1 MITQADAGK
10 APAERLTRGASAGW
24 YAPLPRRPHATR
36 SVPAILCILMTFAIG
51 ALTGVLSADWATSGR
66 PPLGALSVGSW
77 VTWPALGGRDVD
89 PYARAITVRSGALP
103 LGTGEGLE
111 FLAARDDAGRPLQAS
126 CSYRIGGA
134 MPAARAWTLTVYDTA
149 GKMHG
154 PRAGLTSAEV
164 LRAPSGEAQ
173 IALSHRVSPGNW
185 LPLPPAGRFVLALRL
200 YDSPQSADAAA
211 IEPAAMPRIVRGD
224 CT

>member
-1 MITQADAGK
+1 VITQTDAGK
-10 APAERLTRGASAGW
+10 TPARRLTRGPSAGW
-24 YAPLPRRPHATR
+24 YAPLLSGPQSTR
-36 SVPAILCILMTFAIG
+36 SVPVILCILATFAIG
-51 ALTGVLSADWATSGR
+51 ALTGVMSADWATSGR
-66 PPLGALSVGSW
+66 PPLGALSIGSW

-111 FLAARDDAGRPLQAS
+111 FLAARDDAGRPLEAS
-126 CSYRIGGA
+126 CSYMVGGA
-134 MPAARAWTLTVYDTA
+134 MPTARAWTLTVYDTA
-149 GKMHG
+149 GRTHG
-154 PRAGLTSAEV
+154 GRAGLTSAEV
-164 LRAPSGEAQ
+164 LREPNGEAL
-173 IALSHRVSPGNW
+173 IALSRRASPGNW
-185 LPLPPAGRFVLALRL
+185 LPLPPVGRFVLALRL